1 MPKNKSHSGAKK
13 RFRVTGS
20 GKIMRR
26 RANKNHILEH
36 KTSKR
41 KRRLSHEV
49 VLAPAD
55 DKKIAKLLGRK

>member
-1 MPKNKSHSGAKK
+1 MPKNKSHSGAKD
-13 RFRVTGS
+13 RFKVTGS

-41 KRRLSHEV
+41 KRKLSNEIQ
-49 VLAPAD
+49 LSPAD
-55 DKKIAKLLGRK
+55 TKSIKKLLGK

>member
-1 MPKNKSHSGAKK
+1 MPKNKSHSGAKD
-13 RFRVTGS
+13 RFKVTGS

-41 KRRLSHEV
+41 KRKLGNEAE
-49 VLAPAD
+49 LAPAD
-55 DKKIAKLLGRK
+55 TKSIKKLLGR

>member
-1 MPKNKSHSGAKK
+1 MPKNKSHSGAKD
-13 RFRVTGS
+13 RFKVTGS

-41 KRRLSHEV
+41 KRKLSNEA
-49 VLAPAD
+49 VLSPAD
-55 DKKIAKLLGRK
+55 TKNIKKLLGK

>member
-1 MPKNKSHSGAKK
+1 MPKNKSHSGASK

-36 KTSKR
+36 KTSRR
-41 KRRLSHEV
+41 KRRLDNEV
-49 VLAPAD
+49 PLPSAEARRI
-55 DKKIAKLLGRK
+55 KKLLG

>member
-1 MPKNKSHSGAKK
+1 MPKNKTHSGAKD
-13 RFRVTGS
+13 RFKVTGS

-41 KRRLSHEV
+41 KRKLSNES

-55 DKKIAKLLGRK
+55 TKSVRKLLGK

>member
-1 MPKNKSHSGAKK
+1 MPKNKSHSGAKG

-26 RANKNHILEH
+26 RTNKNHILEH

-41 KRRLSHEV
+41 KRRLSDEV

-55 DKKIAKLLGRK
+55 EKKIAKLLGR

>member
-1 MPKNKSHSGAKK
+1 MPKNKSHSGAKD

-26 RANKNHILEH
+26 RTNKNHILEH

-41 KRRLSHEV
+41 KRRLSNEV

-55 DKKIAKLLGRK
+55 EKKIAKLLGR

>member
-1 MPKNKSHSGAKK
+1 MPKNKSHSGAKG

-41 KRRLSHEV
+41 KRRLSGEV

-55 DKKIAKLLGRK
+55 EKKISKLLGR

>member
-1 MPKNKSHSGAKK
+1 MPKNKSHSGAKD

-36 KTSKR
+36 KPSKR
-41 KRRLSHEV
+41 KRRLSPEV

-55 DKKIAKLLGRK
+55 TRKIKKLLG